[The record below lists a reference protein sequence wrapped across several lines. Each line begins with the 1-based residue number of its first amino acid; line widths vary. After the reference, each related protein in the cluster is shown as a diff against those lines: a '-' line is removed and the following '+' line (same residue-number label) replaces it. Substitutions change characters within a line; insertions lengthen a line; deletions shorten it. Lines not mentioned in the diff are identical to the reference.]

1 MSESLVCTFTDVGL
15 RALVNAQ
22 RDGLQAQIV
31 ALAVGKGAAAGAD
44 FTGYVPA
51 RTATALKSET
61 IRVPILSGTALGS
74 SAGFRLLA
82 VVPAISLPA
91 EYWIQ
96 EVAAILADG
105 TVLAIWSDPDHPLT
119 GKTARSDTDLAY
131 DLILD
136 AIPTGLLSITVTDP
150 DIPDTTTV
158 LAMLLTTATNQF
170 SASLTEEIRRVDTTR
185 KA

>member
-31 ALAVGKGAAAGAD
+31 ALAVGKGVTAGAS
-44 FTGYVPA
+44 FTGYTPL
-51 RTATALKSET
+51 RTSTGLKNET
-61 IRVPILSGTALGS
+61 IRVPILSGTELGS
-74 SAGFRLLA
+74 DAGFRLLA
-82 VVPAISLPA
+82 VVPAVSLPT

-136 AIPTGLLSITVTDP
+136 AIPTGLLRITVTAP
-150 DIPDTTTV
+150 DIPDTTAV
-158 LAMLLTTATNQF
+158 LAELLSCTCRTFIADLAQEQRAVAHHIF
-170 SASLTEEIRRVDTTR
+170 
-185 KA
+185 